1 MVLVLGFPAVLE
13 EADVKEGQRV
23 VDEAVHGA
31 VGAVLVLVDHP
42 RDEVGGEGDDEGLL
56 TERSTS
62 EELKTS
68 GFQF

>member
-1 MVLVLGFPAVLE
+1 M
-13 EADVKEGQRV
+13 

-31 VGAVLVLVDHP
+31 VRAVLVLVDHP

-56 TERSTS
+56 TERSTD

-68 GFQF
+68 RVQV